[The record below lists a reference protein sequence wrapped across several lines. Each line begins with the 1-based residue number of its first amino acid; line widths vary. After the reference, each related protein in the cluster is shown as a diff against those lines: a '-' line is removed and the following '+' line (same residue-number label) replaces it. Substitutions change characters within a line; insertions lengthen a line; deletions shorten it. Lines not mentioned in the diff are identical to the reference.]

1 MVYNDF
7 SYPESLYTEL
17 QLLTVLKYKNHGYGK
32 NLACPR
38 SQFKSTIGNIKQL
51 DSTKRLPIVRL
62 CAKSWSGSIATK
74 LNHVTSS
81 LAKCD
86 RPRPPPQP

>member
-17 QLLTVLKYKNHGYGK
+17 QLLAVLKYKNHGYGE

-38 SQFKSTIGNIKQL
+38 SQFKYTIGTIKQL
-51 DSTKRLPIVRL
+51 DSTKRLLIVLL
-62 CAKSWSGSIATK
+62 CAKYWSG
-74 LNHVTSS
+74 
-81 LAKCD
+81 
-86 RPRPPPQP
+86 